1 MPEPVLRRADG
12 RNKLP
17 SGGPIQPALTA
28 LASATTDRKVV
39 AALNSLA
46 HKDADYW
53 EFKQQS
59 ERLGVH
65 GLMQYPAMMV
75 PKMQGVLLDTLLA
88 ASPQI
93 RHVCDPFVGAGTTLV
108 ESLVR
113 GLNFSGFDI
122 NPLAILLC
130 SAKSQC
136 FSSAA
141 FEAKAAQVAARCAS
155 DRGRT
160 IDVAF
165 PGRDKWF
172 SKTAAI
178 ELSRIRR
185 SVLAEPERW
194 ARLLMWAALAET
206 IRKTSNARTSTYKL
220 HIRPQE
226 QIGTLPS
233 PQAVFAVELAH
244 VVQRLAFHAR
254 MLAARNLLASDGKY
268 AGSINLHC
276 QDVRAE
282 VGDDMEYD
290 LVITSPPYGDNRS
303 TVAYGQFSY
312 LALNWI
318 PAADLSGDN
327 GLYASAYATDTRS
340 LGGSWARSDRKTAV
354 LLAMS
359 PAFAGYQHELK
370 KQGRKEL
377 EAKVASFAYDF
388 FDALTAITRR
398 ARNGAYVVWTLGD
411 RTVGGIPVPF
421 TQICREM
428 QESLGLRHVTTVNRQ
443 IPSKRTP
450 SRNAVG
456 DTMGAERLLIMR
468 K

>member
-1 MPEPVLRRADG
+1 MTTV
-12 RNKLP
+12 
-17 SGGPIQPALTA
+17 
-28 LASATTDRKVV
+28 LASQATDRRLI

-46 HKDADYW
+46 HRDAGYW

-59 ERLGVH
+59 ERFGVH

-93 RHVCDPFVGAGTTLV
+93 HHVCDPFVGAGTTLV

-113 GLNFSGFDI
+113 GLDFSGFDI

-136 FSSAA
+136 FSSKTFA
-141 FEAKAAQVAARCAS
+141 AKADEVTARSAS
-155 DRGRT
+155 DCRRT
-160 IDVAF
+160 IDIRF

-172 SKTAAI
+172 SNRAAI

-185 SVLAEPERW
+185 SVIAEDDQW
-194 ARLLMWAALAET
+194 ARCLMWAAFAET

-220 HIRPQE
+220 HIRPLE
-226 QIGTLPS
+226 QIGALPS
-233 PQAVFAVELAH
+233 PMEVFAAEMGQVAH
-244 VVQRLAFHAR
+244 RLDFHER
-254 MLAARNLLASDGKY
+254 LLGADGLLRSGRY
-268 AGSINLHC
+268 TGLINLNC
-276 QDVRAE
+276 QDMRAAT
-282 VGDDMEYD
+282 GAHPDYD
-290 LVITSPPYGDNRS
+290 LIITSPPYGDNRS

-318 PAADLSGDN
+318 PAADLPGN
-327 GLYASAYATDTRS
+327 TVLYENAYATDSRS
-340 LGGSWARSDRKTAV
+340 LGGSWAAADRKAAV
-354 LLAMS
+354 LLAIC
-359 PAFAGYQHELK
+359 PTFAAYQQTLK

-377 EAKVASFAYDF
+377 EAKVASFIYDF
-388 FDALTAITRR
+388 FDALTVITRR
-398 ARNGAYVVWTLGD
+398 ARTGAYFVWTLGD
-411 RTVGGIPVPF
+411 RRVGGIPVPF
-421 TQICREM
+421 TQICRDM
-428 QESLGLRHVTTVNRQ
+428 QESLGLSHVTTVNRK

-450 SRNAVG
+450 SRNSVG
-456 DTMGAERLLIMR
+456 ETMGAERILIMR